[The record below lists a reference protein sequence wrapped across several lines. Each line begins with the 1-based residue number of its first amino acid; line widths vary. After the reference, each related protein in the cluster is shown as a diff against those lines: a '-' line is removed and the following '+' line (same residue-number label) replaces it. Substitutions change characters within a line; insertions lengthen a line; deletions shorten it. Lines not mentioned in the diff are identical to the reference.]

1 MKYFKSVLFLIIASI
16 TGCATIPSESVKLSA
31 ELGDGILKQHRA
43 EIKLLNIYFES
54 KRKELDNSLQK
65 SLNAYLTALIPK
77 EEITLT
83 AEQLVDISRVV
94 LAINEKAN
102 TAKENLEKVRVEL
115 ISQIE
120 ENYLT
125 LSKANS
131 TITSLLQS
139 AVSVKESADKSIQL
153 ISTTSDGKIQIDK
166 IFSEIDSYVKK
177 GGYESEKIIE
187 LSEKIG
193 NIIK

>member
-1 MKYFKSVLFLIIASI
+1 MKYFKSILFIIIAVI
-16 TGCATIPSESVKLSA
+16 TGCATIPSESIKLSA
-31 ELGDGILKQHRA
+31 ELGDGIFKQHRA
-43 EIKLLNIYFES
+43 EIKLLNIYFEL
-54 KRKELDNSLQK
+54 KRKELDNTLQK
-65 SLNAYLTALIPK
+65 SLSTYLAGLIVK

-83 AEQLVDISRVV
+83 AEQLIDISKDI
-94 LAINEKAN
+94 LAYNEKSN
-102 TAKENLEKVRVEL
+102 RAKENLEKVRVDL

-139 AVSVKESADKSIQL
+139 AVSVKEATDKSIQL

-166 IFSEIDSYVKK
+166 IFSEIDSFVKK

-187 LSEKIG
+187 LGEKIG